1 MNAKENRNKIF
12 ETNSINK
19 NIILYLFI
27 VITFLLKFEIL
38 IESFKNNIRYI
49 IYNNIILGLTEI

>member
-1 MNAKENRNKIF
+1 MLGATFACNILCTSYNKIF
-12 ETNSINK
+12 
-19 NIILYLFI
+19 I
-27 VITFLLKFEIL
+27 VIIFLLKFEIL